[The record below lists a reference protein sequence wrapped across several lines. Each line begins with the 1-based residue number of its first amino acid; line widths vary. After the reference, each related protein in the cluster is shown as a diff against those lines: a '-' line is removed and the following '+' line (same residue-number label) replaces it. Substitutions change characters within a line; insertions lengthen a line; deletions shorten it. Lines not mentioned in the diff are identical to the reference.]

1 MASVVLTERFVSDAS
16 GIWSDKALDRI
27 RRCVLSLEAFPEMG
41 SPDVPPSIRKEF
53 GDGIRKVVVAPFDLV
68 YEYEPKEDRVIIYA
82 LVPCA
87 QAR

>member
-1 MASVVLTERFVSDAS
+1 
-16 GIWSDKALDRI
+16 
-27 RRCVLSLEAFPEMG
+27 MG

-53 GDGIRKVVVAPFDLV
+53 GGGILKIVVAPFDLV